1 MSTVCRGMETNHSAD
16 ALMSDNASAA
26 AAEAAVAGSC
36 WTGISFETA
45 FRILLYAIIFV
56 CAVVGN
62 SLVIITLVQRRR
74 MRTVTNVFLLNL
86 AVSDLLLG
94 VFCMPT
100 TLVGSILRN
109 FVLGGAMCKLI
120 PYLQAVSVSVSAWTL
135 VSISLERFFAI
146 VRPLE
151 SRRWQTRSH
160 AYKVIALVWL
170 CSMVTMLPIAVLSQL
185 VPLRGERKKC
195 REVWPNVTSER
206 VFNVY
211 LDVTL
216 FLLPLVIMSFVYSC
230 ICATLCHGMKLDNKS
245 TLCCCCCCWPV
256 VSRALARRCRA
267 CAAPTPET
275 EQHPSNEE
283 LMSTAVVHEEYH
295 TNPDMPQLFA
305 PPDVEARLQKMPR
318 RPFIFR
324 GNYRKSRAS
333 KRRVIRML
341 SVLVLEFFVCWTP
354 LYVLHTWTV
363 FDAQAAYSRVPS
375 GAFAAVH
382 LLAYVSS
389 CCNPITYCFMHDKY
403 RQAFR
408 NVLACSSASGRRRRR
423 WSSTKSHDRFV
434 SLNSICSNGKNAS
447 GRGSLRSTLASRLS
461 SLKEERELSD
471 VNEASDKKHAAVCK
485 PPATSVA
492 DGESSSSCNMST
504 YCTRRV
510 DGAHASDTES

>member
-1 MSTVCRGMETNHSAD
+1 MCRGAESTNASAD
-16 ALMSDNASAA
+16 ALSNETAAAEALASAA
-26 AAEAAVAGSC
+26 AGC

-56 CAVVGN
+56 FAVVGN

-100 TLVGSILRN
+100 TLVGSVLRN
-109 FVLGGAMCKLI
+109 FVLGPVMCKLI
-120 PYLQAVSVSVSAWTL
+120 PYFQAVSVSVSAWTL

-160 AYKVIALVWL
+160 AYKVILLVWL

-195 REVWPNVTSER
+195 REVWPDATSER

-216 FLLPLVIMSFVYSC
+216 FLLPLIIMSFVYSC

-245 TLCCCCCCWPV
+245 TLCCCSLV
-256 VSRALARRCRA
+256 RRALARRCRG

-283 LMSTAVVHEEYH
+283 LMSTAAVHEEYH
-295 TNPDMPQLFA
+295 TNPNMPQLFA
-305 PPDVEARLQKMPR
+305 PPDVEARLQRTPR
-318 RPFIFR
+318 RQFIFR
-324 GNYRKSRAS
+324 GTYRKSRAS

-363 FDAQAAYSRVPS
+363 FDAHAAYSRVPA

-408 NVLACSSASGRRRRR
+408 NVLACSSAASRRRRR

-447 GRGSLRSTLASRLS
+447 GKGSLRSTLTSRLS
-461 SLKEERELSD
+461 SLKEEKPSND
-471 VNEASDKKHAAVCK
+471 INEVADQKHAAVCK
-485 PPATSVA
+485 LPATSLA

-504 YCTRRV
+504 YCGRRA
-510 DGAHASDTES
+510 GNASDTES

>member
-230 ICATLCHGMKLDNKS
+230 ICATLCHGMKLDNK
-245 TLCCCCCCWPV
+245 TD
-256 VSRALARRCRA
+256 
-267 CAAPTPET
+267 
-275 EQHPSNEE
+275 EE

>member
-1 MSTVCRGMETNHSAD
+1 MCRGAESTNSSGD
-16 ALMSDNASAA
+16 ALSNETAAAEALASAA
-26 AAEAAVAGSC
+26 AGC

-100 TLVGSILRN
+100 TLVGSVLRN
-109 FVLGGAMCKLI
+109 FVLGAAMCKLI

-160 AYKVIALVWL
+160 AYKVILMVWL

-230 ICATLCHGMKLDNKS
+230 IGATLCHGMKLDNK
-245 TLCCCCCCWPV
+245 
-256 VSRALARRCRA
+256 
-267 CAAPTPET
+267 
-275 EQHPSNEE
+275 NEE

-295 TNPDMPQLFA
+295 TNPNMPQLMA

-318 RPFIFR
+318 KQFIFR

-363 FDAQAAYSRVPS
+363 FDAHAAYSRVPA

-447 GRGSLRSTLASRLS
+447 GKGSLRSTFTSRLS
-461 SLKEERELSD
+461 SLKEERATND
-471 VNEASDKKHAAVCK
+471 FNEAADQNHAVCK
-485 PPATSVA
+485 GPVTSLA

-504 YCTRRV
+504 YCGRRLDV
-510 DGAHASDTES
+510 ANASDTES

>member
-1 MSTVCRGMETNHSAD
+1 MCRGAESTNSSGD
-16 ALMSDNASAA
+16 ALSNETA
-26 AAEAAVAGSC
+26 AAEALATAAAGC

-86 AVSDLLLG
+86 AISDLLLG

-100 TLVGSILRN
+100 TLVGSVLRN
-109 FVLGGAMCKLI
+109 FVLGAAMCKLI

-160 AYKVIALVWL
+160 AYKVILMVWL

-230 ICATLCHGMKLDNKS
+230 IGATLCHGMKIDNK
-245 TLCCCCCCWPV
+245 
-256 VSRALARRCRA
+256 
-267 CAAPTPET
+267 
-275 EQHPSNEE
+275 NEE

-295 TNPDMPQLFA
+295 TNPNMPQLMA

-318 RPFIFR
+318 RQFIFR

-363 FDAQAAYSRVPS
+363 FDAHAAYSRVPA

-408 NVLACSSASGRRRRR
+408 NVLACSSAASRRRRR

-447 GRGSLRSTLASRLS
+447 GKGSLRSTFTSRLS
-461 SLKEERELSD
+461 SLKEERATND
-471 VNEASDKKHAAVCK
+471 FNEAADQKHAVCK
-485 PPATSVA
+485 GPVTSLA

-504 YCTRRV
+504 YCGRRLDV
-510 DGAHASDTES
+510 ANPSDTES

>member
-1 MSTVCRGMETNHSAD
+1 MCRGAELTNSSGD
-16 ALMSDNASAA
+16 ALSNETAAAEALASAA
-26 AAEAAVAGSC
+26 AGC
-36 WTGISFETA
+36 WAGISFETA

-100 TLVGSILRN
+100 TLVGSVLRN
-109 FVLGGAMCKLI
+109 FVLGAAMCKLI

-160 AYKVIALVWL
+160 AYKVILMVWL

-230 ICATLCHGMKLDNKS
+230 IGATLCHGMKIDNK
-245 TLCCCCCCWPV
+245 
-256 VSRALARRCRA
+256 
-267 CAAPTPET
+267 
-275 EQHPSNEE
+275 NEE

-295 TNPDMPQLFA
+295 TNPNMPQLMA

-318 RPFIFR
+318 RQFIFR

-363 FDAQAAYSRVPS
+363 FDAHAAYSRVPA

-408 NVLACSSASGRRRRR
+408 NVLACSSASSRRRRR

-447 GRGSLRSTLASRLS
+447 GKGSLRSTFTSRLS
-461 SLKEERELSD
+461 SLKEERATND
-471 VNEASDKKHAAVCK
+471 FNEVAGQNHAVCK
-485 PPATSVA
+485 GPVTSLA

-504 YCTRRV
+504 YCGRRLDV
-510 DGAHASDTES
+510 ANPSDTES

>member
-1 MSTVCRGMETNHSAD
+1 MCRGAESTNGSGD
-16 ALMSDNASAA
+16 ALSNETAAAEALASAA
-26 AAEAAVAGSC
+26 AGC

-56 CAVVGN
+56 CAIVGN

-109 FVLGGAMCKLI
+109 FVLGAVMCKLI

-160 AYKVIALVWL
+160 AYKVILLVWL

-195 REVWPNVTSER
+195 REVWPDVTSER

-216 FLLPLVIMSFVYSC
+216 FLLPLVVMSFVYSC
-230 ICATLCHGMKLDNKS
+230 ICATLCHGMKIDNKS
-245 TLCCCCCCWPV
+245 TLCCCSL
-256 VSRALARRCRA
+256 VSRALARRCRG
-267 CAAPTPET
+267 CAAPKPET

-295 TNPDMPQLFA
+295 TNPNMPQLFA
-305 PPDVEARLQKMPR
+305 PPDVEARLQRTPR
-318 RPFIFR
+318 RQFIFR
-324 GNYRKSRAS
+324 GTYRKSRAS

-363 FDAQAAYSRVPS
+363 FDAHAAYSRVPA

-408 NVLACSSASGRRRRR
+408 TVLACSSASSRRRRR

-434 SLNSICSNGKNAS
+434 SLNSICSNGKNPS
-447 GRGSLRSTLASRLS
+447 GKGSLRSTLASRLS
-461 SLKEERELSD
+461 SLKEEKANND
-471 VNEASDKKHAAVCK
+471 VNEVADQKHVAVCK
-485 PPATSVA
+485 AQATSVA

-504 YCTRRV
+504 YCGRRT
-510 DGAHASDTES
+510 ANASDTES

>member
-1 MSTVCRGMETNHSAD
+1 MCRGAESTNGSGD
-16 ALMSDNASAA
+16 ALSNETAAAEALASAA
-26 AAEAAVAGSC
+26 AGC

-56 CAVVGN
+56 CAIVGN

-100 TLVGSILRN
+100 TLVGSVLRN
-109 FVLGGAMCKLI
+109 FVLGAVMCKLI

-160 AYKVIALVWL
+160 AYKVILLVWL

-245 TLCCCCCCWPV
+245 TLCCCSLV
-256 VSRALARRCRA
+256 RRALARRCRG

-283 LMSTAVVHEEYH
+283 LMSTAAVHEEYH
-295 TNPDMPQLFA
+295 TNPNMPQLFA
-305 PPDVEARLQKMPR
+305 PPDVEARLQRTPR
-318 RPFIFR
+318 RQFIFR
-324 GNYRKSRAS
+324 GTYPACRRA
-333 KRRVIRML
+333 
-341 SVLVLEFFVCWTP
+341 P
-354 LYVLHTWTV
+354 
-363 FDAQAAYSRVPS
+363 
-375 GAFAAVH
+375 FAAVH

-408 NVLACSSASGRRRRR
+408 NVLACSSASSRRRRR

-447 GRGSLRSTLASRLS
+447 GRS
-461 SLKEERELSD
+461 SLHRYR
-471 VNEASDKKHAAVCK
+471 
-485 PPATSVA
+485 
-492 DGESSSSCNMST
+492 G
-504 YCTRRV
+504 
-510 DGAHASDTES
+510 DGAAGRAGEHRRPTTLPTRPRRLDSAENGSPTSPDIPAWEQEV

>member
-230 ICATLCHGMKLDNKS
+230 ICATLCHGMKLDNK
-245 TLCCCCCCWPV
+245 
-256 VSRALARRCRA
+256 
-267 CAAPTPET
+267 
-275 EQHPSNEE
+275 NEE

>member
-1 MSTVCRGMETNHSAD
+1 MCRGAESTNASGD
-16 ALMSDNASAA
+16 ALSNETAAAEALASAA
-26 AAEAAVAGSC
+26 AGC

-56 CAVVGN
+56 FAVVGN

-100 TLVGSILRN
+100 TLVGSVLRN
-109 FVLGGAMCKLI
+109 FVLGPVMCKLI
-120 PYLQAVSVSVSAWTL
+120 PYFQAVSVSVSAWTL

-160 AYKVIALVWL
+160 AYKVILLVWL

-195 REVWPNVTSER
+195 REVWPDATSER

-216 FLLPLVIMSFVYSC
+216 FLLPLIIMSFVYSC
-230 ICATLCHGMKLDNKS
+230 ICATLCHGMKLDNK
-245 TLCCCCCCWPV
+245 
-256 VSRALARRCRA
+256 
-267 CAAPTPET
+267 
-275 EQHPSNEE
+275 NEE
-283 LMSTAVVHEEYH
+283 LMSTAAVHEEYH
-295 TNPDMPQLFA
+295 TNPNMPQLFA
-305 PPDVEARLQKMPR
+305 PPDVEARLQRTPR
-318 RPFIFR
+318 RQFIFR
-324 GNYRKSRAS
+324 GTYRKSRAS

-363 FDAQAAYSRVPS
+363 FDAHAAYSRVPA

-408 NVLACSSASGRRRRR
+408 NVLACSSAASRRRRR

-447 GRGSLRSTLASRLS
+447 GKGSLRSTLTSRLS
-461 SLKEERELSD
+461 SLKEEKPTND
-471 VNEASDKKHAAVCK
+471 INEVADQKHAAVCK
-485 PPATSVA
+485 LPATSLA

-504 YCTRRV
+504 YCGRRA
-510 DGAHASDTES
+510 GNASDTES

>member
-1 MSTVCRGMETNHSAD
+1 MCRGAESTNASGD
-16 ALMSDNASAA
+16 ALSNETAAAEALASAA
-26 AAEAAVAGSC
+26 AAC

-56 CAVVGN
+56 FAVVGN

-100 TLVGSILRN
+100 TLVGSVLRN
-109 FVLGGAMCKLI
+109 FVLGPVMCKLI
-120 PYLQAVSVSVSAWTL
+120 PYFQAVSVSVSAWTL

-160 AYKVIALVWL
+160 AYKVILLVWL

-195 REVWPNVTSER
+195 REVWPDATSER

-216 FLLPLVIMSFVYSC
+216 FLLPLIIMSFVYSC
-230 ICATLCHGMKLDNKS
+230 ICATLCHGMKLDNK
-245 TLCCCCCCWPV
+245 
-256 VSRALARRCRA
+256 
-267 CAAPTPET
+267 
-275 EQHPSNEE
+275 NEE
-283 LMSTAVVHEEYH
+283 LMSTAAVHEEYH
-295 TNPDMPQLFA
+295 TNPNMPQLFA
-305 PPDVEARLQKMPR
+305 PPDVEARLQRTPR
-318 RPFIFR
+318 RQFIFR
-324 GNYRKSRAS
+324 GTYRKSRAS

-363 FDAQAAYSRVPS
+363 FDAHAAYSRVPA

-408 NVLACSSASGRRRRR
+408 NVLACSSAASRRRRR

-447 GRGSLRSTLASRLS
+447 GKGSLRSTLTSRLS
-461 SLKEERELSD
+461 SLKEEKPTND
-471 VNEASDKKHAAVCK
+471 INEVADQKHAAVCK
-485 PPATSVA
+485 LPATSLA

-504 YCTRRV
+504 YCGRRA
-510 DGAHASDTES
+510 GNASDTES

>member
-1 MSTVCRGMETNHSAD
+1 MTMCRDGGMEWNQSD
-16 ALMSDNASAA
+16 PMSNGTAA
-26 AAEAAVAGSC
+26 AVAEAAAGGC
-36 WTGISFETA
+36 WSGINFEMA

-62 SLVIITLVQRRR
+62 SLVILTLVQRRR

-109 FVLGGAMCKLI
+109 FVLGAAMCKLI

-160 AYKVIALVWL
+160 AYRVILLVWL
-170 CSMVTMLPIAVLSQL
+170 CSMVTMLPIAVLSEL
-185 VPLRGERKKC
+185 VPLRDERQKC
-195 REVWPNVTSER
+195 REVWPSVTSER

-230 ICATLCHGMKLDNKS
+230 ICATLCHGMKLDNK
-245 TLCCCCCCWPV
+245 
-256 VSRALARRCRA
+256 
-267 CAAPTPET
+267 
-275 EQHPSNEE
+275 NEE
-283 LMSTAVVHEEYH
+283 LMATSAVHEEYH
-295 TNPDMPQLFA
+295 TNPNMPQLLTS
-305 PPDVEARLQKMPR
+305 PDVEARLSTVPR

-382 LLAYVSS
+382 LLSYVSS

-408 NVLACSSASGRRRRR
+408 NVLGCSRASAHRRRRR

-434 SLNSICSNGKNAS
+434 SLNSICSNGKNPSARGQSIFVSQRCSQGIFTEHVRQPTVQSQRSRGAQPTLRPQARGRVQAVRDIS
-447 GRGSLRSTLASRLS
+447 G
-461 SLKEERELSD
+461 
-471 VNEASDKKHAAVCK
+471 
-485 PPATSVA
+485 
-492 DGESSSSCNMST
+492 
-504 YCTRRV
+504 
-510 DGAHASDTES
+510 

>member
-1 MSTVCRGMETNHSAD
+1 MKRRNTVSLNGGPERVYELIVNAWSFPFRT
-16 ALMSDNASAA
+16 AL
-26 AAEAAVAGSC
+26 
-36 WTGISFETA
+36 T
-45 FRILLYAIIFV
+45 
-56 CAVVGN
+56 N
-62 SLVIITLVQRRR
+62 SL
-74 MRTVTNVFLLNL
+74 LLFP
-86 AVSDLLLG
+86 A
-94 VFCMPT
+94 
-100 TLVGSILRN
+100 
-109 FVLGGAMCKLI
+109 
-120 PYLQAVSVSVSAWTL
+120 AVSVSVSAWTL

-245 TLCCCCCCWPV
+245 TLCCCCCWPV

-447 GRGSLRSTLASRLS
+447 GRSSMRRCLYNGSRRSLQRSVAGKKDREAGDHYGARSPADSPASKKKGNSAMSTKPVTRSTVKMQS
-461 SLKEERELSD
+461 
-471 VNEASDKKHAAVCK
+471 
-485 PPATSVA
+485 
-492 DGESSSSCNMST
+492 
-504 YCTRRV
+504 
-510 DGAHASDTES
+510 

>member
-1 MSTVCRGMETNHSAD
+1 MCRGAESTNASGD
-16 ALMSDNASAA
+16 ALSNETAAAEALASAA
-26 AAEAAVAGSC
+26 AAC

-56 CAVVGN
+56 FAVVGN

-100 TLVGSILRN
+100 TLVGSVLRN
-109 FVLGGAMCKLI
+109 FVLGPVMCKLI
-120 PYLQAVSVSVSAWTL
+120 PYFQAVSVSVSAWTL

-160 AYKVIALVWL
+160 AYKVILLVWL

-195 REVWPNVTSER
+195 REVWPDATSER

-216 FLLPLVIMSFVYSC
+216 FLLPLIIMSFVYSC
-230 ICATLCHGMKLDNKS
+230 ICATLCHGMKLDNK
-245 TLCCCCCCWPV
+245 TD
-256 VSRALARRCRA
+256 
-267 CAAPTPET
+267 
-275 EQHPSNEE
+275 EE
-283 LMSTAVVHEEYH
+283 LMSTAAVHEEYH
-295 TNPDMPQLFA
+295 TNPNMPQLFA
-305 PPDVEARLQKMPR
+305 PPDVEARLQRTPR
-318 RPFIFR
+318 RQFIFR
-324 GNYRKSRAS
+324 GTYRKSRAS

-363 FDAQAAYSRVPS
+363 FDAHAAYSRVPA

-408 NVLACSSASGRRRRR
+408 NVLACSSAASRRRRR

-447 GRGSLRSTLASRLS
+447 GKGSLRSTLTSRLS
-461 SLKEERELSD
+461 SLKEEKPTND
-471 VNEASDKKHAAVCK
+471 INEVADQKHAAVCK
-485 PPATSVA
+485 LPATSLA

-504 YCTRRV
+504 YCGRRA
-510 DGAHASDTES
+510 GNASDTES

>member
-1 MSTVCRGMETNHSAD
+1 MCRGGGMEWNRSD
-16 ALMSDNASAA
+16 EMSNGTAA
-26 AAEAAVAGSC
+26 AVAEAAAGGC
-36 WTGISFETA
+36 WSGINFEMA

-62 SLVIITLVQRRR
+62 SLVILTLVQRRR

-109 FVLGGAMCKLI
+109 FVLGAAMCKII

-160 AYKVIALVWL
+160 AYRVILLVWL
-170 CSMVTMLPIAVLSQL
+170 CSMVTMLPIAVLSEL
-185 VPLRGERKKC
+185 VPLRDERQKC
-195 REVWPNVTSER
+195 REVWPSVTSER

-216 FLLPLVIMSFVYSC
+216 FLLPLIIMSFVYSC

-245 TLCCCCCCWPV
+245 TPRCCCCCWPAGFALVRRV
-256 VSRALARRCRA
+256 VAA
-267 CAAPTPET
+267 AAPRRLSSCDAPAPET
-275 EQHPSNEE
+275 EHHPSNEE
-283 LMSTAVVHEEYH
+283 LMATSAVHEEYH
-295 TNPDMPQLFA
+295 TNPNMPQLLTS
-305 PPDVEARLQKMPR
+305 PDMESRLPTVPR

-382 LLAYVSS
+382 LLSYVSS

-408 NVLACSSASGRRRRR
+408 NVLGCSRASGHRRRRR

-434 SLNSICSNGKNAS
+434 SLNSICSNGKNPS
-447 GRGSLRSTLASRLS
+447 GRSSFRRCRYNHGCDGPQRPTARPERSQSLY
-461 SLKEERELSD
+461 
-471 VNEASDKKHAAVCK
+471 V
-485 PPATSVA
+485 PARHWPTSVGCPRCQR
-492 DGESSSSCNMST
+492 DM
-504 YCTRRV
+504 
-510 DGAHASDTES
+510 

>member
-1 MSTVCRGMETNHSAD
+1 MGKEKSRSGSRTRG
-16 ALMSDNASAA
+16 
-26 AAEAAVAGSC
+26 GQ
-36 WTGISFETA
+36 GI
-45 FRILLYAIIFV
+45 
-56 CAVVGN
+56 
-62 SLVIITLVQRRR
+62 RRR
-74 MRTVTNVFLLNL
+74 SSPRPAKAKIQIQRPGQVQIDVGYRDPSFPPAQPVEKQSSQSHPRTGPSQVQIHP
-86 AVSDLLLG
+86 G
-94 VFCMPT
+94 PP
-100 TLVGSILRN
+100 R
-109 FVLGGAMCKLI
+109 K
-120 PYLQAVSVSVSAWTL
+120 AVSVSVSAWTL

-160 AYKVIALVWL
+160 AYKVILMVWL

-230 ICATLCHGMKLDNKS
+230 IGATLCHGMKLDNKS
-245 TLCCCCCCWPV
+245 TLCCCSLV
-256 VSRALARRCRA
+256 HRALARRCRG
-267 CAAPTPET
+267 CAAPAPET
-275 EQHPSNEE
+275 EQHPSKDEE

-295 TNPDMPQLFA
+295 TNPNMPQLMA

-318 RPFIFR
+318 KQFIFR

-363 FDAQAAYSRVPS
+363 FDAHAAYSRVPA

-447 GRGSLRSTLASRLS
+447 GKGSLRSTFTSRLS
-461 SLKEERELSD
+461 SLKEERATND
-471 VNEASDKKHAAVCK
+471 FNEAADQNHAVCK
-485 PPATSVA
+485 GPVTSLA

-504 YCTRRV
+504 YCGRRLDV
-510 DGAHASDTES
+510 ANASDTES

>member
-1 MSTVCRGMETNHSAD
+1 MCRGAELTNSSGD
-16 ALMSDNASAA
+16 ALSNETAAAEALASAA
-26 AAEAAVAGSC
+26 AGC
-36 WTGISFETA
+36 WAGISFETA

-100 TLVGSILRN
+100 TLVGSVLRN
-109 FVLGGAMCKLI
+109 FVLGAAMCKLI

-160 AYKVIALVWL
+160 AYKVILMVWL

-230 ICATLCHGMKLDNKS
+230 IGATLCHGMKIDNKKD
-245 TLCCCCCCWPV
+245 
-256 VSRALARRCRA
+256 
-267 CAAPTPET
+267 
-275 EQHPSNEE
+275 EE

-295 TNPDMPQLFA
+295 TNPNMPQLMA

-318 RPFIFR
+318 RQFIFR

-363 FDAQAAYSRVPS
+363 FDAHAAYSRVPA

-408 NVLACSSASGRRRRR
+408 NVLACSSASSRRRRR

-447 GRGSLRSTLASRLS
+447 GKGSLRSTFTSRLS
-461 SLKEERELSD
+461 SLKEERATND
-471 VNEASDKKHAAVCK
+471 FNEVAGQNHAVCK
-485 PPATSVA
+485 GPVTSLA

-504 YCTRRV
+504 YCGRRLDV
-510 DGAHASDTES
+510 ANPSDTES

>member
-1 MSTVCRGMETNHSAD
+1 MEWNRSDEMSNGT
-16 ALMSDNASAA
+16 AA
-26 AAEAAVAGSC
+26 AVAEAAAGGC
-36 WTGISFETA
+36 WSGINFEMA

-62 SLVIITLVQRRR
+62 SLVILTLVQRRR

-109 FVLGGAMCKLI
+109 FVLGAAMCKII

-160 AYKVIALVWL
+160 AYRVILLVWL
-170 CSMVTMLPIAVLSQL
+170 CSMVTMLPIAVLSEL
-185 VPLRGERKKC
+185 VPLRDERQKC
-195 REVWPNVTSER
+195 REVWPSVTSER

-216 FLLPLVIMSFVYSC
+216 FLLPLIIMSFVYSC
-230 ICATLCHGMKLDNKS
+230 ICATLCQGIKLENKN
-245 TLCCCCCCWPV
+245 V
-256 VSRALARRCRA
+256 
-267 CAAPTPET
+267 
-275 EQHPSNEE
+275 E
-283 LMSTAVVHEEYH
+283 LMPTSTVHDEYQASLS
-295 TNPDMPQLFA
+295 MPQLFA
-305 PPDVEARLQKMPR
+305 PPDVGERLHKSPR

-324 GNYRKSRAS
+324 GNFRKSRAS

-382 LLAYVSS
+382 LLSYVSS

-408 NVLACSSASGRRRRR
+408 NVLGCSRASGHRRRRR

-434 SLNSICSNGKNAS
+434 SLNSICSNGKNPS
-447 GRGSLRSTLASRLS
+447 GRSSFRRCRYNHGCDGPQRPTARPERSQSLY
-461 SLKEERELSD
+461 
-471 VNEASDKKHAAVCK
+471 V
-485 PPATSVA
+485 PARHWPTSVGCPRCQR
-492 DGESSSSCNMST
+492 DM
-504 YCTRRV
+504 
-510 DGAHASDTES
+510 

>member
-1 MSTVCRGMETNHSAD
+1 MCRGAESANSSGD
-16 ALMSDNASAA
+16 ALSNETA
-26 AAEAAVAGSC
+26 AAEALAAAAAGC

-160 AYKVIALVWL
+160 AYKVILLVWL

-245 TLCCCCCCWPV
+245 TLCCC
-256 VSRALARRCRA
+256 SLIHRALARRCRG

-295 TNPDMPQLFA
+295 TNPNMPQLIA

-318 RPFIFR
+318 RQFIFR

-363 FDAQAAYSRVPS
+363 FDAHAAYSRVPA

-408 NVLACSSASGRRRRR
+408 NVLACSSASSRRRRR

-434 SLNSICSNGKNAS
+434 SLNSICSNGKNVS
-447 GRGSLRSTLASRLS
+447 GRGSLRSTFTSRLS
-461 SLKEERELSD
+461 SVKEERATND
-471 VNEASDKKHAAVCK
+471 VNEASDQKHAAVCK
-485 PPATSVA
+485 APATSLA

-504 YCTRRV
+504 YCGRRMDV
-510 DGAHASDTES
+510 ANASDAES

>member
-1 MSTVCRGMETNHSAD
+1 MCRGAESTNSSGD
-16 ALMSDNASAA
+16 ALSNETAAAEALASAA
-26 AAEAAVAGSC
+26 AGC

-100 TLVGSILRN
+100 TLVGSVLRN
-109 FVLGGAMCKLI
+109 FVLGAAMCKLI

-160 AYKVIALVWL
+160 AYKVILMVWL

-230 ICATLCHGMKLDNKS
+230 IGATLCHGMKLDNKKD
-245 TLCCCCCCWPV
+245 
-256 VSRALARRCRA
+256 
-267 CAAPTPET
+267 
-275 EQHPSNEE
+275 EE

-295 TNPDMPQLFA
+295 TNPNMPQLMA

-318 RPFIFR
+318 KQFIFR

-363 FDAQAAYSRVPS
+363 FDAHAAYSRVPA

-447 GRGSLRSTLASRLS
+447 GKGSLRSTFTSRLS
-461 SLKEERELSD
+461 SLKEERATND
-471 VNEASDKKHAAVCK
+471 FNEAADQNHAVCK
-485 PPATSVA
+485 GPVTSLA

-504 YCTRRV
+504 YCGRRLDV
-510 DGAHASDTES
+510 ANASDTES

>member
-1 MSTVCRGMETNHSAD
+1 MESNRSY
-16 ALMSDNASAA
+16 ALPNETAA
-26 AAEAAVAGSC
+26 AAALADSVCGRSGHNC
-36 WTGISFETA
+36 WPGINFETA
-45 FRILLYAIIFV
+45 FRILLYAVIFV

-62 SLVIITLVQRRR
+62 SLVILTLVQRRR

-109 FVLGGAMCKLI
+109 FVLGAAMCKLI

-160 AYKVIALVWL
+160 AYRVIVLVWI

-185 VPLRGERKKC
+185 VPLRDDRQKC

-230 ICATLCHGMKLDNKS
+230 ICATLCQGMKLENKNVELTPTS
-245 TLCCCCCCWPV
+245 AV
-256 VSRALARRCRA
+256 HDEYRASL
-267 CAAPTPET
+267 
-275 EQHPSNEE
+275 S
-283 LMSTAVVHEEYH
+283 
-295 TNPDMPQLFA
+295 MPQLFA
-305 PPDVEARLQKMPR
+305 PPDVGERLHKSPR

-324 GNYRKSRAS
+324 GNFRKSRAS

-363 FDAQAAYSRVPS
+363 FDAQAAYSRVPA

-382 LLAYVSS
+382 LLSYVSS

-408 NVLACSSASGRRRRR
+408 TVLLGCSRAPGHRRGRR

-434 SLNSICSNGKNAS
+434 SLNSVCSNGRNAS
-447 GRGSLRSTLASRLS
+447 
-461 SLKEERELSD
+461 
-471 VNEASDKKHAAVCK
+471 VAVCK
-485 PPATSVA
+485 PTGTFLPDA
-492 DGESSSSCNMST
+492 ESISSCNMST
-504 YCTRRV
+504 YCARHL
-510 DGAHASDTES
+510 GATDAANA